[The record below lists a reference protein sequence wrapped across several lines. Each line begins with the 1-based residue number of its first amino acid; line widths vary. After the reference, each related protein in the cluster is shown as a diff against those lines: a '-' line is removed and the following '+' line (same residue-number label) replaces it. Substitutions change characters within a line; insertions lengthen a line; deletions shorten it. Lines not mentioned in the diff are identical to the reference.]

1 LLRAFQSFITVSSG
15 ANHLRDSEVLIAL
28 LEKQKK
34 EDKPYGA
41 ICAAPAVVLAAKG
54 LIVDGATC
62 YPAPGF
68 REKLTNPSDEN
79 VVVIG
84 KVTTSKGPGTAIEFA
99 LSLGEQLFGKEKRDK
114 IQSEMLA

>member
-1 LLRAFQSFITVSSG
+1 M
-15 ANHLRDSEVLIAL
+15 RDSEALIAL
-28 LEKQKK
+28 LEKQKR
-34 EDKPYGA
+34 EDKLYGA

-54 LIVDGATC
+54 LIADGATC
-62 YPAPGF
+62 YPAPAF

-84 KVTTSKGPGTAIEFA
+84 KLTTSKGPGTAIEFA

-114 IQSEMLA
+114 IQSEMLV